1 MAKHLRKIIV
11 LSVLLFNF
19 GILEAAKAIAITTDT
34 EFDGLQPF
42 HYNTSTCEECGLYIR
57 PQSGIPWD
65 ARVLAFVNALETE
78 KQTLMS
84 LYSASS
90 QDYNLLAHMAMG
102 ILGRESN
109 FFQSGRYQLKE
120 TFPWLVRGLKI
131 VEAKVKNKNLSPN
144 SRGPTQIKTVPDL
157 IAQHYQIQ
165 SEELANPESAAVATM
180 GFLIEALTELR
191 NRAKN
196 NNLDFITPETY
207 VDYLPYIYFGQSK
220 AISNRTATPEKNL
233 YVRSMKNHMKKFE
246 LFEVHF

>member
-1 MAKHLRKIIV
+1 MAKRLRKIII
-11 LSVLLFNF
+11 LSVLFLNF
-19 GILEAAKAIAITTDT
+19 GLIEVATAATSAT
-34 EFDGLQPF
+34 EFDGLHPF
-42 HYNTSTCEECGLYIR
+42 RYSTSSCDDCGLYIR
-57 PQSGIPWD
+57 PQSEILWD

-84 LYSASS
+84 LYGVSS
-90 QDYNLLAHMAMG
+90 KDYNLLAHMAVG

-144 SRGPTQIKTVPDL
+144 SRGPTQIKTVPDI

-180 GFLIEALTELR
+180 GFLIEALSELKT
-191 NRAKN
+191 RAKN

-207 VDYLPYIYFGQSK
+207 VDYLPYIYFGQGK